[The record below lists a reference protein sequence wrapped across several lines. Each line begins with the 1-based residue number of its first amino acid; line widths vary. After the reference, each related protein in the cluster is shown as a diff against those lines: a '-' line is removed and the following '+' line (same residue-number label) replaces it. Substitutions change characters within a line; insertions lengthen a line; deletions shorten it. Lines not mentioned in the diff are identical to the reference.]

1 MAKRKTPPRYK
12 SGPKK
17 GQFMSK
23 RARAARKGGRTTAR
37 KRTTTTRKRRRTT
50 KRNPGRTVMPRA
62 RTNAPRRAR
71 RRTGGLAGFDFV
83 GSFVAGATEAT
94 QVLVGKALA
103 RSVPDLVGLPKQGN
117 IGLAIQT
124 GVALLTGYAA
134 EMFVSA
140 GAARALMAGGLTA
153 PLETL
158 IVAYNVPWL
167 APALHPVTGQNA
179 LGSYVMG
186 ANGAALAAGR
196 RRALGRYVTEN
207 DRGLGRYVSTGSG

>member
-62 RTNAPRRAR
+62 RANPPRAR
-71 RRTGGLAGFDFV
+71 KRGGFDFV
-83 GSFVAGATEAT
+83 GSFVDGATEAT

-167 APALHPVTGQNA
+167 SGALHPVSGQNA

-186 ANGAALAAGR
+186 QNGAAIAAGR
-196 RRALGRYVTEN
+196 RRSLGRYVEGDN
-207 DRGLGRYVSTGSG
+207 DRGLGRYVSAGRG